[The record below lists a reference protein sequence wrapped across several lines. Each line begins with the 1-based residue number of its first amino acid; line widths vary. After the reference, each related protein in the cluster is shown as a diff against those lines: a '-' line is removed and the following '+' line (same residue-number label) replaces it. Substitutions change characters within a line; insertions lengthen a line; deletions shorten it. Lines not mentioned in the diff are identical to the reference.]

1 MDGQGMRLLR
11 GRPSHVPTEYCFWR
25 LLSVFRPEAG
35 GRERE
40 SRVKAGKNLW
50 PPLIRGVR
58 IQNLSLTG
66 VLADGRDLEDSL
78 PSGGAWPP
86 ARLAAAHH
94 PRRARA
100 APRRPTPGVRAVS
113 GGPGP
118 GGSPVPR
125 RPPSALSSASSAI
138 DFLTLCHRL
147 KVQLYVLVMIW
158 RLSLWWYIAT
168 RHAFPAIL
176 VFSMWRILCGQC
188 SHTAVLNII
197 RNSEKL
203 IKRRQNQLH

>member
-100 APRRPTPGVRAVS
+100 APPDTGRPRRLRGTRTRRIAGTQAAALRAVV
-113 GGPGP
+113 GLLGHRFPH
-118 GGSPVPR
+118 PVPSPQGTAIR
-125 RPPSALSSASSAI
+125 SRHDLATFALVVYRYEARIPCYSCL
-138 DFLTLCHRL
+138 F
-147 KVQLYVLVMIW
+147 YVAYSV
-158 RLSLWWYIAT
+158 RS
-168 RHAFPAIL
+168 
-176 VFSMWRILCGQC
+176 V
-188 SHTAVLNII
+188 
-197 RNSEKL
+197 
-203 IKRRQNQLH
+203 

>member
-1 MDGQGMRLLR
+1 MAVTSRIHSPPAARGLLR
-11 GRPSHVPTEYCFWR
+11 AS
-25 LLSVFRPEAG
+25 
-35 GRERE
+35 
-40 SRVKAGKNLW
+40 
-50 PPLIRGVR
+50 PPR
-58 IQNLSLTG
+58 IIPL
-66 VLADGRDLEDSL
+66 DR
-78 PSGGAWPP
+78 
-86 ARLAAAHH
+86 
-94 PRRARA
+94 
-100 APRRPTPGVRAVS
+100 APRRLAPGVRAVS
-113 GGPGP
+113 GVPGP

-158 RLSLWWYIAT
+158 RLPLWWYIAT

-176 VFSMWRILCGQC
+176 VFSMWHVLCGQC
-188 SHTAVLNII
+188 NDTSVLNII